1 MPLPVPQETTWSML
15 DLANRIEQIEN
26 GLVHLTRRTGRKC
39 TRQEVRDIDDPGT
52 LMIVRYIDQSTEQPV
67 AEYEVRDD
75 PPRIIVRM
83 RGGA

>member
-1 MPLPVPQETTWSML
+1 MPLPVTQNTPWSPL
-15 DLANRIEQIEN
+15 DLANRIEQIED
-26 GLVHLTRRTGRKC
+26 GLVQLTYRTGRKC
-39 TRQEVRDIDDPGT
+39 VRQEVPDIDDPGT

>member
-1 MPLPVPQETTWSML
+1 L
-15 DLANRIEQIEN
+15 DRIEQIED
-26 GLVHLTRRTGRKC
+26 GLVRLTHRTGRKC
-39 TRQEVRDIDDPGT
+39 VRQEVKDIDDPGT

-83 RGGA
+83 RGST